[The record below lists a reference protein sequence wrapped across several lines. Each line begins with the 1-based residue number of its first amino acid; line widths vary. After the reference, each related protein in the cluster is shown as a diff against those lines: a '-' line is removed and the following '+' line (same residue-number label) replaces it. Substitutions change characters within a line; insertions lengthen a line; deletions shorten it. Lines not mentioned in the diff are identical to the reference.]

1 MERLRISE
9 MDLDLLEAELESVEL
24 LMLSV
29 PLTTDQ
35 RARHR
40 CLWSRERG
48 LLAHRTR
55 NSFGVDGQ

>member
-1 MERLRISE
+1 

>member
-1 MERLRISE
+1 MN
-9 MDLDLLEAELESVEL
+9 LDLLRAELEPVEL

-40 CLWSRERG
+40 CLRVRERE

-55 NSFGVDGQ
+55 NYVGVDGQ